1 MTGTGPPV
9 RISLGAALMAA
20 AIGRPTRAQE
30 IEPRAYAATPPGA
43 LFAGVA
49 LGYTTG
55 GVVLEATS
63 PVTDVRAHVTTGS
76 LAVGGTFAF
85 FGRTASAAI
94 GLPYAW
100 ARISGN
106 VFEEAQSVKR
116 VGLADARL
124 RLAVG
129 LLGGRAMSLQEF
141 ARRKP
146 STYVGTS
153 VTIAMPTGQYYS
165 DKLINVGTNRWAFKP
180 EIGASRPSGPWTVE
194 LHAGAWFFM
203 RNTSFFPDQTKAQD
217 PLVSLQSHV
226 GYTFRPRLWIT
237 GNVVFYAGGRAVIDG
252 APAPERQENTRV
264 GLTAS
269 VPVTQSHAV
278 KLAWSK
284 GAITRVGSSFV
295 TWTAAWQTTMIRR
308 PPRPAVG
315 RG

>member
-1 MTGTGPPV
+1 MTALRRAV
-9 RISLGAALMAA
+9 LCWRASSRISLGVAAMAA
-20 AIGRPTRAQE
+20 MIARTPRAQE
-30 IEPRAYAATPPGA
+30 IEPRAYAATPVGA
-43 LFAGVA
+43 LFTGVA

-55 GVVLEATS
+55 GVVFEPTS
-63 PVTDVRAHVTTGS
+63 PFTDVRAHVTTGS
-76 LAVGGTFAF
+76 LAVGGTFGF

-100 ARISGN
+100 AKISGN

-153 VTIAMPTGQYYS
+153 VTIAIPTGQYYS
-165 DKLINVGTNRWAFKP
+165 DKLINVGPNRWAFKP
-180 EIGASRPSGPWTVE
+180 EIGASKPFGPWTVE
-194 LHAGAWFFM
+194 FYAGAWLFT
-203 RNTSFFPDQTKAQD
+203 RNSSFFPDQTKTQD
-217 PLVSLQSHV
+217 PLMSVQSHV
-226 GYTFRPRLWIT
+226 GYTFRPRLWIA
-237 GNVVFYAGGRAVIDG
+237 GNVVFYAGGRAVIDDV
-252 APAPERQENTRV
+252 PAERQENTRV

-269 VPVTQSHAV
+269 VPVAQSHAV
-278 KLAWSK
+278 RLAWSR

-295 TWTAAWQTTMIRR
+295 TWSVAWQTTMIRR
-308 PPRPAVG
+308 